1 MFAVVTHISCQLITF
16 GALDRLI
23 RVFKTCPS
31 ITRVERNSVNALFVY
46 CLIIFSEKKKLKKS
60 MKLIYDIPNLSL
72 MEM

>member
-46 CLIIFSEKKKLKKS
+46 CLIIFSEKKLKNS

>member
-46 CLIIFSEKKKLKKS
+46 CLIIFSEKKKTKK
-60 MKLIYDIPNLSL
+60 IHEIDI
-72 MEM
+72 

>member
-46 CLIIFSEKKKLKKS
+46 CLIIFSEKKLKKS